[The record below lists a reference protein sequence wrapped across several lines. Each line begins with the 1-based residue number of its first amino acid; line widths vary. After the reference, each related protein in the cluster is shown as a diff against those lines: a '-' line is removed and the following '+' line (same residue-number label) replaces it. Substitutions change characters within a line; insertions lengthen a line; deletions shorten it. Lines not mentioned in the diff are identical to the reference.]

1 MTRRIFGLGLVGVLA
16 AFFVFGA
23 LVSAA
28 PPAQENGTRT
38 PGATRDVIRQA
49 TRRATR
55 GLEPLIT
62 PETGATRDVIRQATR
77 RATRGLEPLIT
88 PEATATTER
97 VDEGGT
103 DAETDADAAAINPV
117 TPGVMT
123 SQIVI
128 FNPDTSGAATVR
140 VEVYNAGG
148 GVAYSRTLNVSANGA
163 QLVTLPASLGTNFQ
177 GGAQISS
184 DKNVQAIVVGS
195 NANKTARDSYEGTM
209 APAPDV
215 ILPLVRHLAAN
226 TQNTILAI
234 QNTTDSAAGVTARFY
249 DLNGFN
255 VSTQNLSIAGH
266 QSAYL
271 NTNTLFP
278 AGTFVGSARITSNQ
292 NHNIAVAAQTLYYKD
307 TAALSGI
314 SASDGDSI
322 LFLNQA
328 ERKVKANGIALNW
341 SEIFVRNNGANATS
355 VTLDFYSPAGAP
367 VTSVTS
373 ATPVAPNGTAP
384 FLLNDAAFAGL
395 GDNYSGWVK
404 IRSGGENLTAVS
416 LQAFDKGKR
425 LYRVNAPSD
434 RVLGNRY
441 VCGDTSR
448 MTTQNSRISILNTD
462 GAVNARVLVR
472 LYDKTT
478 GAKIVQTKVRI
489 APNSVGTV
497 LLSDSKFAAAGTN
510 YQGMTLVQT
519 KGTPAKLVVT
529 VDNPYG
535 SAKPSGTS
543 GYACSKL

>member
-1 MTRRIFGLGLVGVLA
+1 MLGVVGVLA
-16 AFFVFGA
+16 TFFVFGA
-23 LVSAA
+23 MVNAA
-28 PPAQENGTRT
+28 APAQENGTRT
-38 PGATRDVIRQA
+38 PGATRDVVRQA
-49 TRRATR
+49 TRRVTR

-62 PETGATRDVIRQATR
+62 PEANATRDPIRQATR

-97 VDEGGT
+97 VDETGN
-103 DAETDADAAAINPV
+103 DAAKDAAAEDALAEDAAINPV

-140 VEVYNAGG
+140 VEVYNSG
-148 GVAYSRTLNVSANGA
+148 GVVAFSRNLNVSANGA
-163 QLVTLPASLGTNFQ
+163 QLVTLPSSLGTNFQ

-195 NANKTARDSYEGTM
+195 NATKTARDSYEGTM
-209 APAPDV
+209 APALDV
-215 ILPLVRHLAAN
+215 ILPFVRHLAAN
-226 TQNTILAI
+226 TQNTVLAI
-234 QNTTDSAAGVTARFY
+234 QNTTDSAATVAARFY
-249 DLNGFN
+249 HLDGSTAN
-255 VSTQNLSIAGH
+255 TQNLNIAAH
-266 QSAYL
+266 QSVYL

-278 AGTFVGSARITSNQ
+278 GGTFVGSARITSNQ
-292 NHNIAVAAQTLYYKD
+292 NIAVAAQTLYYKD
-307 TAALSGI
+307 TAALTGI
-314 SASDGDSI
+314 SASDGDST

-328 ERKVKANGIALNW
+328 ERKVKANGVAVNW
-341 SEIFVRNNGANATS
+341 SEIFVRNIGANATS
-355 VTLDFYSPAGAP
+355 VTLDFYSSAGVL
-367 VTSVTS
+367 VTSS
-373 ATPVAPNGTAP
+373 PATAVAPNGLAQ
-384 FLLNDAAFAGL
+384 FLLNDAAFAAL
-395 GDNYSGWVK
+395 GNSYSGWVK
-404 IRSGGENLTAVS
+404 IRSSGEVLTAVS

-425 LYRVNAPSD
+425 LYRVNAPANS
-434 RVLGNRY
+434 VLGNRY

-478 GAKIVQTKVRI
+478 GAKVVQTKVRI
-489 APNSVGTV
+489 APNSAGTV
-497 LLSDSKFAAAGTN
+497 LLSDSRFAAAGTN

-535 SAKPSGTS
+535 STKPLGTS
-543 GYACSKL
+543 SYACSKL